1 MAYSHGNLSKAEAW
15 ELEQSVKAKTPAK
28 GGSMPFD
35 PERIMKEDLRDPRM
49 DASQWPCY
57 RQHLP
62 DTWKANGH
70 GRWLHCKVCNL
81 RLRYEPR
88 VGSPSNTT
96 SVENPSMVMRMLQ
109 ETYNLTGGRIPTQ
122 SICRAVQNKI
132 DAEETMKKSA
142 AMVLA
147 QPLQVPAP
155 KFQDKEKLQEFEN
168 KQKRSTSP
176 APSWD
181 LVTKV
186 MTDMEELMTPQEKRE
201 LMELLRSRRQGQAT
215 SSQNLARA
223 YEEEVE
229 KM

>member
-1 MAYSHGNLSKAEAW
+1 
-15 ELEQSVKAKTPAK
+15 
-28 GGSMPFD
+28 
-35 PERIMKEDLRDPRM
+35 
-49 DASQWPCY
+49 
-57 RQHLP
+57 
-62 DTWKANGH
+62 
-70 GRWLHCKVCNL
+70 
-81 RLRYEPR
+81 
-88 VGSPSNTT
+88 
-96 SVENPSMVMRMLQ
+96 MLQ

-168 KQKRSTSP
+168 KKKRSTSP

-181 LVTKV
+181 LVTAPSATPPGSPNKV

-223 YEEEVE
+223 YEEEEVE